1 MGNVWATLSPLGGI
15 RTPDPTDRNR
25 VFYPTELRAEVLP
38 KCCPVVYQFLLL
50 RFLV

>member
-25 VFYPTELRAEVLP
+25 VFYPTELRGEALP
-38 KCCPVVYQFLLL
+38 KC
-50 RFLV
+50 